1 MPAQRFEVNGFF
13 ETGSMKLWTIDIDSP
28 NWQDASEAA
37 KVCSALEAGELV
49 AVPTETVYGLA
60 ADATNGIACAR
71 IFEAKGRPH
80 FNPLISHLP
89 TLEAARAHGVFDD
102 RALKLAEAFWPGP
115 LTLVVPKQKNSP
127 ISDLATAGLDSVA
140 LRVPKGPVMRF
151 LSEKTGRPLAAPS
164 ANRSGKISPTRAED
178 VVADLGKSLSYV
190 IDAGP
195 CQVGIESTI
204 VGLLDG
210 EARLLRPGGLARED
224 VERILG
230 APLAGIDAATGPD
243 APTAP
248 GMLVSHYAP
257 NASMMLNVSEAA
269 PGDGLLSFGP
279 DPLPGAENALAE
291 INLSPTGNLA
301 EAASNLFQSMR
312 WLDSKGVRAIRVQFI
327 PNFGLGEAI
336 NDRLRRAAAPR
347 D

>member
-1 MPAQRFEVNGFF
+1 MQR
-13 ETGSMKLWTIDIDSP
+13 WTLDIDSP
-28 NWQDASEAA
+28 DWQDAPETVA
-37 KVCSALEAGELV
+37 VCSALEAGELV

-60 ADATNGIACAR
+60 ADATNGMACAK

-89 TLEAARAHGVFDD
+89 SLEAAQAHGVFDA

-115 LTLVVPKQKNSP
+115 LTLVMPKQKSSP

-140 LRVPKGPVMRF
+140 LRVPDGPVMRF
-151 LSEKTGRPLAAPS
+151 LSERTGRPLAAPS

-178 VVADLGKSLSYV
+178 VVADLGQSLSFV

-204 VGLLDG
+204 VGLVDG
-210 EARLLRPGGLARED
+210 TARLLRPGGLARED

-230 APLAGIDAATGPD
+230 APLEGIDAAIGPD

-257 NASMMLNVSEAA
+257 NASMLLNASEAT
-269 PGDGLLSFGP
+269 PEDGLLSFGP
-279 DPLPGAENALAE
+279 EPLPGAETALAE
-291 INLSPTGNLA
+291 VNLSPTGNLT
-301 EAASNLFQSMR
+301 EAAANLFHAMR
-312 WLDSKGVRAIRVQFI
+312 LLDSRGVRTIRVQFI

-336 NDRLRRAAAPR
+336 NDRLYRAAAPR